1 MSYKLAIFDLD
12 GTLLDTLDDLTDSVN
27 HGLEALGLPPR
38 SNDEIR
44 SFIGNGSKM
53 LISRS
58 VPEGTDEATTLAV
71 FNTYSEWYKTHGDI
85 KTKPY
90 DGIMDML
97 CELKKRGIRLALL
110 SNKPDFAVQILDKR
124 YFDGLFDFAAGERTG
139 IPRKPAP
146 DAILGLLKDLG
157 FENSDA
163 VYIGDSDVDIEVADR
178 AKMNCIS
185 VCWGFQDR
193 AHLEECGA
201 KCVVSTT
208 AELFDEIVK

>member
-27 HGLEALGLPPR
+27 HALEVFGFPKRTAA
-38 SNDEIR
+38 EIR
-44 SFIGNGSKM
+44 SFIGNGAKM

-58 VPEGTDEATTLAV
+58 VPAGTDEAATLAV
-71 FNTYSEWYKTHGDI
+71 LSAYSEWYKTHGDI

-97 CELKKRGIRLALL
+97 RELKRRGIRLALL
-110 SNKPDFAVQILDKR
+110 SNKPDSAVQILNKR
-124 YFDGLFDFAAGERTG
+124 YFDGIFDFAAGERTG

-146 DAILGLLKDLG
+146 DAIFGLLKELG
-157 FENSDA
+157 FESADT
-163 VYIGDSDVDIEVADR
+163 VYIGDSDVDIEVARNAAMD
-178 AKMNCIS
+178 CIS

-193 AHLEECGA
+193 AHLKECGA
-201 KCVVSTT
+201 KRIAASA
-208 AELFDEIVK
+208 AELCDEIIK

>member
-27 HGLEALGLPPR
+27 HGLEAFGLPPR
-38 SNDEIR
+38 STDEIR

-58 VPEGTDEATTLAV
+58 VPTETDETTTLAV
-71 FNTYSEWYKTHGDI
+71 FNEYSEWYKTHGDI

-97 CELKKRGIRLALL
+97 YELKKRGVRLALL
-110 SNKPDFAVQILDKR
+110 SNKPNFAVQILNKR
-124 YFDGLFDFAAGERTG
+124 YFDGIFDFAAGERAG

-146 DAILGLLKDLG
+146 DAIFKLLEDLG
-157 FENSDA
+157 FESIDA
-163 VYIGDSDVDIEVADR
+163 VYIGDSDVDIEVANR
-178 AKMNCIS
+178 AEMNCIS

-201 KCVVSTT
+201 KCIVSSA
-208 AELFDEIVK
+208 AELLAEIIK

>member
-27 HGLEALGLPPR
+27 YGLAALGLPPR
-38 SNDEIR
+38 STKEIR

-58 VPEGTDEATTLAV
+58 VPEGTDEDTTLAV
-71 FNTYSEWYKTHGDI
+71 FNTYSEYYKTHGDI

-97 CELKKRGIRLALL
+97 HELKERGVRLALL
-110 SNKPDFAVQILDKR
+110 SNKPDFAVQILNKR
-124 YFDGLFDFAAGERTG
+124 YFDGIFDFAAGERAG

-146 DAILGLLKDLG
+146 DAILALLEEFKISAA
-157 FENSDA
+157 ET
-163 VYIGDSDVDIEVADR
+163 VYIGDSDVDIEVAKN
-178 AKMNCIS
+178 ASMNCIS

-193 AHLEECGA
+193 THLEKCGA
-201 KCVVSTT
+201 KCIATT
-208 AELFDEIVK
+208 AAELLAEIIK

>member
-27 HGLEALGLPPR
+27 HALEEFVFPTRTTA
-38 SNDEIR
+38 EIR
-44 SFIGNGSKM
+44 SFIGNGAKM
-53 LISRS
+53 LISRA
-58 VPEGTDEATTLAV
+58 VPDGTDEATTLAV
-71 FNTYSEWYKTHGDI
+71 LNSYSEWYKTHSEI

-97 CELKKRGIRLALL
+97 CELKKRGVRLALL
-110 SNKPDFAVQILDKR
+110 SNKPDSAVQTLNKR
-124 YFDGLFDFAAGERTG
+124 YFDGIFDFAAGERAG

-146 DAILGLLKDLG
+146 DAIFGLLKELG
-157 FENSDA
+157 FDSTDA
-163 VYIGDSDVDIEVADR
+163 VYIGDSDVDIEVADN
-178 AKMNCIS
+178 AGMNCIS

-193 AHLEECGA
+193 EHLEERGA
-201 KCVVSTT
+201 KRIASTA

>member
-27 HGLEALGLPPR
+27 HGLEALGLSTR
-38 SNDEIR
+38 TTGEIR

-53 LISRS
+53 LISRA
-58 VPEGTDEATTLAV
+58 VPEGTDEATTNAV
-71 FNTYSEWYKTHGDI
+71 FDTYSEYYKTHGDI

-97 CELKKRGIRLALL
+97 HELKKRGVRLALL

-124 YFDGLFDFAAGERTG
+124 YFDGIFDFAAGERAG

-146 DAILGLLKDLG
+146 DAIFKLLEDLG
-157 FENSDA
+157 FESAEA
-163 VYIGDSDVDIEVADR
+163 VYIGDSDVDIEVADN
-178 AKMNCIS
+178 AGMNCIS

-193 AHLEECGA
+193 AHLEKCGA
-201 KCVVSTT
+201 KCIVSSA
-208 AELFDEIVK
+208 AELLAEIIK